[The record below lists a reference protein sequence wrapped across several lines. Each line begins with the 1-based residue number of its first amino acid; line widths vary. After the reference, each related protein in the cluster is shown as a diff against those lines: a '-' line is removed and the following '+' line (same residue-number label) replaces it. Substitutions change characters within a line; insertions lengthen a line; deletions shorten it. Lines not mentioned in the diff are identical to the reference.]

1 MNPQTLKYWPSSLT
15 LLYIRSYT
23 FDCFFRSLCRLKKE
37 FGQIKESIKSQAY
50 KIFKLSELWVPW
62 GVAGYKSQYEFNSTT
77 CLWEVPVIRSDL
89 KSISK
94 SKQHEKL

>member
-1 MNPQTLKYWPSSLT
+1 MFLRNR
-15 LLYIRSYT
+15 I
-23 FDCFFRSLCRLKKE
+23 
-37 FGQIKESIKSQAY
+37 Y

-62 GVAGYKSQYEFNSTT
+62 GVAGYESQYEFNSTT

-94 SKQHEKL
+94 SKQH

>member
-1 MNPQTLKYWPSSLT
+1 MDRNIAWEN
-15 LLYIRSYT
+15 
-23 FDCFFRSLCRLKKE
+23 RLILIEKALM
-37 FGQIKESIKSQAY
+37 FLRNRIY

-62 GVAGYKSQYEFNSTT
+62 GVAGYESQYEFNSTT

-94 SKQHEKL
+94 SKQH